1 MNSRLRQL
9 QAYRPIL
16 NAIVSSL
23 VFLLKLLIGINI
35 LARSCLIIESFIAL
49 PNSPSSVYEAPRW
62 TVYVPHI
69 QFLAYLAY
77 GSQHNRH
84 LMWVHEQDGRAGVQ
98 GEDQVLGVRMACK
111 SEASSR
117 AVQEDLGSVKGRRGV
132 LIVQFRTWQSID
144 TAADAGITL

>member
-1 MNSRLRQL
+1 
-9 QAYRPIL
+9 
-16 NAIVSSL
+16 
-23 VFLLKLLIGINI
+23 
-35 LARSCLIIESFIAL
+35 
-49 PNSPSSVYEAPRW
+49 
-62 TVYVPHI
+62 
-69 QFLAYLAY
+69 
-77 GSQHNRH
+77 
-84 LMWVHEQDGRAGVQ
+84 MWVHEQDGRAGVQ